1 MSTVLW
7 KAASFIF
14 IMALGV
20 LLRKAHIFDE
30 NDYKILVKIVLNIT
44 LPAAIIANFATITLD
59 TSMLIIILFGFL
71 CNVVM
76 VVVGW
81 LVTRKAANSDKALYM
96 LNLSGYNIGAFVIP
110 YAQSFFGPLGV
121 VTACMFD
128 AGNSIVC
135 TGGAYAATSAV
146 VGSEGS
152 RIGFRD
158 IARKLL
164 TSMPFMSY
172 TIMLTLTFVGVHL
185 PQTMFDF
192 IAPVAQANTF
202 AAMLMIGL
210 MFRID
215 TTGGATKKA
224 FAVVGM
230 RLLFAACFACFVYF
244 CLPFPLEVRQALSI
258 VAFAPISVASTP
270 FAVRCGADS
279 GLAGFTN
286 SLSIAA
292 SVIALTCI
300 MIGIGSV

>member
-7 KAASFIF
+7 KAASFLF

-20 LLRKAHIFDE
+20 LLRKAHIFGE
-30 NDYKILVKIVLNIT
+30 EDYKILVKIVLNIT
-44 LPAAIIANFATITLD
+44 LPAAIIANFATIRID
-59 TSMLIIILFGFL
+59 TSMLVIIAFGFF
-71 CNVVM
+71 CNVFM
-76 VVVGW
+76 LGLGW
-81 LVTRKAANSDKALYM
+81 LLTRKAQNSSKALYM

-128 AGNSIVC
+128 AGNSIMC
-135 TGGAYAATSAV
+135 TGVAYASTCAAV
-146 VGSEGS
+146 GNNGQ
-152 RIGFRD
+152 RIGVKD
-158 IARKLL
+158 IVLKLL

-172 TIMLTLTFVGVHL
+172 TIMLIFTFTGLQL
-185 PQTMFDF
+185 PQIAFDF
-192 IAPVAQANTF
+192 IAPIAQANTF

-215 TTGGATKKA
+215 VKGGATKKA
-224 FAVVGM
+224 VSIVALRM
-230 RLLFAACFACFVYF
+230 LFATGFACFVYF
-244 CLPFPLEVRQALSI
+244 CLPFSLEVRQALSI

-292 SVIALTCI
+292 SVIALTGI
-300 MIGIGSV
+300 MIGFGCA